1 MRTRRTFS
9 REFKISVLKESEVK
23 PPAEVCREH
32 DIHPVLLTKWK
43 NELQQNPKGAFAGHG
58 KISKF
63 EAQIA
68 ERDRLIGQLYAENA
82 FLKKVMQRS
91 LERRAEEKLGRRG
104 TK

>member
-1 MRTRRTFS
+1 MKTRRTFS
-9 REFKISVLKESEVK
+9 REFKIAVLKELEVK

-43 NELQQNPKGAFAGHG
+43 NEHQQNPKGAFAGHG
-58 KISKF
+58 QISKF

-82 FLKKVMQRS
+82 FLKKAMQRS
-91 LERRAEEKLGRRG
+91 LERRAEEKSGRRD